1 MSPALADLVNAQEL
15 AGRAAAVER
24 SFNLRQLARVA
35 EAGGLDGTEV
45 RAVLRFEIFEGR
57 PTVEIE
63 LEGVAVLE
71 CQRCLKPCAC
81 SLRESERVIVVA
93 NDTDEVA
100 GGYEP
105 FIGDAESLSL
115 SALVEEQ
122 VLLALPLV
130 PMHDDPA
137 QCRKSA
143 RGKRVAKVE
152 AEAQPEDVQRPFAN
166 LRDLLEQDEQ

>member
-1 MSPALADLVNAQEL
+1 MSPAPADLVNAQEL
-15 AGRAAAVER
+15 AGRAASVER
-24 SFNLRQLARVA
+24 SLDLHQLARVA
-35 EAGGLDGTEV
+35 EAGGLEGTAV
-45 RAVLRFEIFEGR
+45 QAVLRFAAFEGR
-57 PTVEIE
+57 PTVEID

-71 CQRCLKPCAC
+71 CQRCLKPCEC
-81 SLRESERVIVVA
+81 SLSESERVIVVA

-115 SALVEEQ
+115 SALIEEQ

-143 RGKRVAKVE
+143 SGKRVAKVQ
-152 AEAQPEDVQRPFAN
+152 AEAQPDDVQRPFAN